1 MRGVDRKRLGLM
13 AVAFVL
19 VVGVMEVLALKL
31 GSMEVPFPSGS
42 QQQPAVADKQG
53 QD

>member
-1 MRGVDRKRLGLM
+1 M

-19 VVGVMEVLALKL
+19 VVGLMEVLAVKL
-31 GSMEVPFPSGS
+31 GSMDIPLPGS
-42 QQQPAVADKQG
+42 DRPTVAEKQG

>member
-1 MRGVDRKRLGLM
+1 M

-19 VVGVMEVLALKL
+19 VVGVMEVLAVKL
-31 GSMEVPFPSGS
+31 GSMEVPFPSDS
-42 QQQPAVADKQG
+42 QRQPAVAERQG